1 MDEFTPLSAG
11 KRRRVDEWLA
21 ERAIEIGTDRIAVGK
36 RA

>member
-11 KRRRVDEWLA
+11 KRSRVDEWLA
-21 ERAIEIGTDRIAVGK
+21 GWIEIGTDRIAVGK